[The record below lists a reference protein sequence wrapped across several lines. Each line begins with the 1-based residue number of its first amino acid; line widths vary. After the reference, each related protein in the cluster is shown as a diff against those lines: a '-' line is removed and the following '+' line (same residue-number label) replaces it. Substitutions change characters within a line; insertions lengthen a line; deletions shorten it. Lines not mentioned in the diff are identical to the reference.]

1 MANFELKLE
10 ILSAHLALRTVITG
24 GNEMKNMAKH
34 NLTKSTAAIF
44 AILSIFS
51 IAEVALA
58 KSTRKFLDSS
68 HPLAKAVVV
77 VDQVGQSGLPGNG
90 VIVGAGGCHVL
101 TNYHI
106 AFGKTKDTQ
115 TGNVTMVE
123 NVGLHH
129 KVAVSVDF
137 DSKAGRFKRS
147 LRAKVIDYGN
157 FESETRRGKTE
168 DYALLELEECLGPG
182 YGVTAF
188 EQNADGKRVPSGKL
202 STVALTMLD
211 GKMGIVVEEECPV
224 FEGIEGRPGAIAP
237 LTGSVGTNCF
247 LQGGMSGSMLLA
259 TDESGVARL
268 VGINQGKD
276 QMANGSVV
284 SFAVY
289 ARKFNKVLASV
300 LGEGPFASSDIAG
313 DRRPQTEQT
322 AMAPAGRTVVR

>member
-1 MANFELKLE
+1 
-10 ILSAHLALRTVITG
+10 
-24 GNEMKNMAKH
+24 MKNMAKH
-34 NLTKSTAAIF
+34 NLSKSTAAIF

-68 HPLAKAVVV
+68 HPLAKAVVL
-77 VDQVGQSGLPGNG
+77 VDQVGQTGLPGNG
-90 VIVGAGGCHVL
+90 VVVGAGGCYVL

-106 AFGKTKDTQ
+106 AFGKSKDSD
-115 TGNVTMVE
+115 GNITLIDYRDEHRVS
-123 NVGLHH
+123 
-129 KVAVSVDF
+129 VSVDF
-137 DSKAGRFKRS
+137 DTKAGRFKREMK
-147 LRAKVIDYGN
+147 AKVIESGN
-157 FESETRRGKTE
+157 YETGTRAGVTE
-168 DYALLELEECLGPG
+168 DYALLRLEDCLGPG
-182 YGVTAF
+182 YGVTSF
-188 EQNADGKRVPSGKL
+188 EQDADGKRVPIGKL
-202 STVALTMLD
+202 STVALTMLE
-211 GKMGIVVEEECPV
+211 GKMGIVVEEECPA
-224 FEGIEGRPGAIAP
+224 FDSIAGRPNAIAP
-237 LTGSVGTNCF
+237 RTGSVGTNCF

-259 TDESGVARL
+259 TDEAGVTRL
-268 VGINQGKD
+268 VGINQGQD

>member
-44 AILSIFS
+44 TILSIFS

-68 HPLAKAVVV
+68 HPLAKAVAAVS
-77 VDQVGQSGLPGNG
+77 QKGGKGLLGNG
-90 VIVGAGGCHVL
+90 VIVGDGGCFVL
-101 TNYHI
+101 TNAHV
-106 AFGKTKDTQ
+106 AFGKSKDESGRVELIEQ
-115 TGNVTMVE
+115 VKVGHEVMV
-123 NVGLHH
+123 N
-129 KVAVSVDF
+129 VDF
-137 DSKAGRFKRS
+137 DSKSGKFRKALKASVVEF
-147 LRAKVIDYGN
+147 GN
-157 FESETRRGKTE
+157 YESDTRRGRSE
-168 DYALLELEECLGPG
+168 DVALLKLETCLGPG
-182 YGVTAF
+182 YGIANF
-188 EQNADGKRVPSGKL
+188 EQDAETKRIPVGKL
-202 STVALTMLD
+202 STVSISD
-211 GKMGIVVEEECPV
+211 INGKVGIVVEDECSP
-224 FEGIEGRPGAIAP
+224 FEGVEGNPAAISP
-237 LTGSVGTNCF
+237 ITGLAVTNCH
-247 LQGGMSGSMLLA
+247 LQEGMSGSMLLA
-259 TDESGVARL
+259 SDSSGSTRL

-276 QMANGSVV
+276 QMADGSVV
-284 SFAVY
+284 SVAVY